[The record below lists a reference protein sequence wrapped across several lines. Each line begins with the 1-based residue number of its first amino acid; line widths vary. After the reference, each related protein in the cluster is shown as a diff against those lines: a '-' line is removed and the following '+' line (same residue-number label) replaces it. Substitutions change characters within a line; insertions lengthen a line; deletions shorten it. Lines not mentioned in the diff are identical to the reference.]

1 VRTHRLDAVRAARQ
15 DNEAPARITVRGESN
30 MDLGI
35 AGRSA
40 VVTGASR
47 GLGRAIATA
56 LAAEGARVTLVA
68 RGGETLEQTA
78 AELRA
83 SGATVHT
90 VPADVTDAAD
100 CARVIE
106 EAVAAHGGLDIL
118 VNNAGGTAAVEGL
131 EERWRLAYELN
142 VMSALRLMELAKP
155 HLVASGQ
162 GAVVNVSSIY
172 GRESGGP
179 PQYNA
184 NKSAQIGMTKA
195 YALDWIKQGVRVNS
209 IAPGSIAFEGGSWGR
224 RLVEQPEAMAQF
236 IAQNIAAGRFG
247 RPEEIGEVVAF
258 LCSPR
263 ASWIVGAT
271 LNVDGGQSRS
281 NI

>member
-1 VRTHRLDAVRAARQ
+1 
-15 DNEAPARITVRGESN
+15 
-30 MDLGI
+30 MDLGL

-47 GLGRAIATA
+47 GLGRAIAEA
-56 LAAEGARVTLVA
+56 LAAEGVKVTLAA

-78 AELRA
+78 AAMRA
-83 SGATVHT
+83 TGATVHT
-90 VPADVTDAAD
+90 VSGDVTNAED
-100 CARVIE
+100 CARIID
-106 EAVAAHGGLDIL
+106 EAVQAHGGLDIL
-118 VNNAGGTAAVEGL
+118 VNNAGGGYTADDVVE
-131 EERWRLAYELN
+131 RFRVSYELN
-142 VMSALRLMELAKP
+142 VVSALRMMELAKP
-155 HLVASGQ
+155 HLAASGQ
-162 GAVVNVSSIY
+162 GAVVNISSIF
-172 GRESGGP
+172 GRESGGA

-184 NKSAQIGMTKA
+184 NKAAQIGMTKA
-195 YALDWIKQGVRVNS
+195 YALDWIKQGIRVNS
-209 IAPGSIAFEGGSWGR
+209 LAPGSIAFEGGGWGR
-224 RLVEQPEAMAQF
+224 RLIEQPEAMATF
-236 IAQNIAAGRFG
+236 IEQNIAAGRFG

>member
-1 VRTHRLDAVRAARQ
+1 
-15 DNEAPARITVRGESN
+15 
-30 MDLGI
+30 MDLGL

-47 GLGRAIATA
+47 GLGRAIAEA
-56 LAAEGARVTLVA
+56 LAAEGVKVTLAA

-78 AELRA
+78 AALRA

-90 VPADVTDAAD
+90 VAADVTNAED
-100 CARVIE
+100 CARLIE

-118 VNNAGGTAAVEGL
+118 VNNAGGNTSDDDLA
-131 EERWRLAYELN
+131 ERFRRAYELN

-162 GAVVNVSSIY
+162 GAVVNISSIF
-172 GRESGGP
+172 GREAGGS

-184 NKSAQIGMTKA
+184 NKAAQIGMTKA
-195 YALDWIKQGVRVNS
+195 YALDWIKQGIRLNS
-209 IAPGSIAFEGGSWGR
+209 LAPGSIAFEGGSWGR
-224 RLVEQPEAMAQF
+224 RLVEAPEAMAQF
-236 IAQNIAAGRFG
+236 IQQNIAGGRFG

>member
-56 LAAEGARVTLVA
+56 LAAEGAKVTLVA

>member
-1 VRTHRLDAVRAARQ
+1 
-15 DNEAPARITVRGESN
+15 

-47 GLGRAIATA
+47 GLGRAIAEA
-56 LAAEGARVTLVA
+56 LAAEGAKVTLVA
-68 RGGETLEQTA
+68 RGAETLEQTA
-78 AELRA
+78 AAIRA
-83 SGATVHT
+83 TGASVHALS
-90 VPADVTDAAD
+90 ADVTSAAD
-100 CARVIE
+100 CERIVA

-118 VNNAGGTAAVEGL
+118 VNNAGGGGAADDL
-131 EERWRLAYELN
+131 EARWRVAYELN
-142 VMSALRLMELAKP
+142 VVSVVRLMELAHP
-155 HLVASGQ
+155 HLAASGQ
-162 GAVVNVSSIY
+162 GAVVNISSIY

-184 NKSAQIGMTKA
+184 NKAAQIGLTKA
-195 YALDWIKQGVRVNS
+195 YALDWAKQGIRVNS
-209 IAPGSIAFEGGSWGR
+209 LAPGSIAFEGGSWGR
-224 RLVEQPEAMAQF
+224 RVREQPEAMEQF
-236 IAQNIAAGRFG
+236 VAQNIAAGRFG
-247 RPEEIGEVVAF
+247 RAEEIGAVVAF

-263 ASWIVGAT
+263 ASWVIGAT

>member
-1 VRTHRLDAVRAARQ
+1 
-15 DNEAPARITVRGESN
+15 
-30 MDLGI
+30 MDLGL

-47 GLGRAIATA
+47 GLGRAIAEA
-56 LAAEGARVTLVA
+56 LAAEGAKVTLAA

-78 AELRA
+78 TALRA

-90 VPADVTDAAD
+90 VSADVTNAED
-100 CARVIE
+100 CARLIE

-118 VNNAGGTAAVEGL
+118 VNNAGGGYAADDVVE
-131 EERWRLAYELN
+131 RFRISYELN
-142 VMSALRLMELAKP
+142 VVSALRLMELAKP
-155 HLVASGQ
+155 HLAASGQ
-162 GAVVNVSSIY
+162 GAVVNISSIF
-172 GRESGGP
+172 GRESGGV

-184 NKSAQIGMTKA
+184 NKAAQIGMTKA
-195 YALDWIKQGVRVNS
+195 YALDWIKQGIRVNS
-209 IAPGSIAFEGGSWGR
+209 VAPGSIAFEGGSWGR

-236 IAQNIAAGRFG
+236 IEQNIAGGRFG